1 LGAAVISET
10 GRVVGIEDQAL
21 WVETIRRSTCGSCVA
36 QKGCGQGLMNKVT
49 DGRRN
54 QLRVLLGS
62 LAADSFQLN
71 DEVEIS
77 IPERALIVGSMMVY
91 LVPLFTMIA
100 GMALA
105 AQYRPGDVTAALGA
119 LSGFLMGMV
128 VVRLHAMYI
137 QNKPAFQATVVPKYV
152 PSLIDSV
159 AINATA
165 YSD

>member
-1 LGAAVISET
+1 MISET

-21 WVETIRRSTCGSCVA
+21 WVETIRRSTCGSCAA

-54 QLRVLLGS
+54 QLRVLLGP
-62 LAADSFQLN
+62 LAADSFQL
-71 DEVEIS
+71 DEEVEIS

-105 AQYRPGDVTAALGA
+105 AQYRPGDVTAAIGA
-119 LSGFLMGMV
+119 LSGFVVGMV
-128 VVRLHAMYI
+128 MVRLHAMYI
-137 QNKPAFQATVVPKYV
+137 QNKPAFQATVVAKYS
-152 PSLIDSV
+152 PSLINSV

-165 YSD
+165 YSE